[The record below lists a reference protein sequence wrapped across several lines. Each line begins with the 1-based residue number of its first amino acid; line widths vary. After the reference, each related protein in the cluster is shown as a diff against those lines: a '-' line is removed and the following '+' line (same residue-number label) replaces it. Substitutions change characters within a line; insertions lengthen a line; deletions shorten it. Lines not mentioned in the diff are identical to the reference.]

1 MRLFLDCEKADGS
14 GHDFKKGSVKFEYKH
29 SRLITRN
36 VRSKKQRRLHP
47 TRSWY
52 FEYIRGHGGN
62 KDYDHLILEGE
73 AAVEGN
79 SYLFLISLKEL
90 SNSFPTQ
97 NRLSVT
103 LPLGE
108 GKSRRLR
115 KNSRFVWDHEV
126 TKEELRARVDEYAR
140 NSEGAESSLRTGVL
154 GKPDDSVMNTTKNAG
169 MDRNSSEGPR
179 STGTESTPQL
189 ALPFER

>member
-1 MRLFLDCEKADGS
+1 MALATTSKRGN
-14 GHDFKKGSVKFEYKH
+14 VKFEYKH

-79 SYLFLISLKEL
+79 SYLFLISLKEFS

-97 NRLSVT
+97 IVS
-103 LPLGE
+103 P
-108 GKSRRLR
+108 
-115 KNSRFVWDHEV
+115 
-126 TKEELRARVDEYAR
+126 
-140 NSEGAESSLRTGVL
+140 
-154 GKPDDSVMNTTKNAG
+154 
-169 MDRNSSEGPR
+169 
-179 STGTESTPQL
+179 
-189 ALPFER
+189 